1 MTQTASA
8 AIPTT
13 AASRYLSQLCKHF
26 AHKVPVEYDAVSGRA
41 DFPWGTCRLAAR
53 DGVLR
58 LDLDA
63 QDDLS
68 LARIKA
74 VVEDHLVRF
83 AWRESLTVRWEPQA

>member
-1 MTQTASA
+1 MTLTASA
-8 AIPTT
+8 AIPTA

-26 AHKVPVEYDAVSGRA
+26 AHKIPVEHDAVSGRA
-41 DFPWGTCRLAAR
+41 DFPWGSCRLAAQ

-58 LDLDA
+58 LELDA
-63 QDDLS
+63 QDELS

-83 AWRESLTVRWEPQA
+83 AWRESLTVAWDGP